1 MSLSVLMSVYYK
13 ENPEYLQQALESI
26 WDAQT
31 LKPDEIVLV
40 EDGPLTTELYSILTN
55 WKNKLDKILK
65 RVPLE
70 KNEGLTKALN
80 MGIEHC
86 SGEFIARMDSDDI
99 SCPNRFEEQTHFLN
113 SNSNITLVGTAIQEF
128 NDVSKNLNI
137 RQYPSNTEDAL
148 KYIVKASPFAH
159 PSVMFRR
166 KIFEEG
172 LRYSEK
178 FNTSQDIDLWFQIL
192 KQGFDVANISDV
204 LLYFR
209 VSNNFYERR
218 SKTKAINEFKIYWD
232 GIFKLHGV
240 TWKLIYPILRLFF
253 RFAPKSL
260 VKLIYGGKIRK
271 QLNKH

>member
-99 SCPNRFEEQTHFLN
+99 SCPNRFEEL
-113 SNSNITLVGTAIQEF
+113 
-128 NDVSKNLNI
+128 
-137 RQYPSNTEDAL
+137 
-148 KYIVKASPFAH
+148 
-159 PSVMFRR
+159 
-166 KIFEEG
+166 
-172 LRYSEK
+172 
-178 FNTSQDIDLWFQIL
+178 
-192 KQGFDVANISDV
+192 
-204 LLYFR
+204 
-209 VSNNFYERR
+209 
-218 SKTKAINEFKIYWD
+218 
-232 GIFKLHGV
+232 
-240 TWKLIYPILRLFF
+240 
-253 RFAPKSL
+253 
-260 VKLIYGGKIRK
+260 
-271 QLNKH
+271 